1 MNQAPKDPVALYQNA
16 QRFLVGGVA
25 ASARFNPALGR
36 PLMVERG
43 AGARIRGVDGQEY
56 IDYCLSHGAT
66 FLGYDHP
73 ATRRAIEQAL
83 DLGVVCGY
91 ETEHQARVAELLC
104 TVIPCAE
111 LVRFSNSGSEAT
123 QVAIRLARAH
133 TGREKILKFEG
144 HFHGL
149 HDYVLY
155 SAHSEAVPLI
165 DGTYVPPTVESAGV
179 PEAIRDLVIVIPWN
193 DPEALDRALREHG
206 HEIAGVICEPVNY
219 NSGCITPRPGYLQEL
234 RRQTSQHGAVLIFDE
249 VLSGFRMALGGA
261 QEHYNVIPDLCC
273 LGKAVANGIGVSI
286 VAGRRDVMEH
296 LAPLGDAAHSGTY
309 SGHLFQLLSVE
320 ASIREMS
327 QAGFYER
334 IENLS
339 RRLYD
344 GLSHVFE
351 EAGVTAVVQGLGA
364 RFGLIFGVTEAR
376 DYRQARAGDPNQ
388 LDTFIRG
395 CFARGVYFHSYGR
408 IAIGHHGFSA
418 AHTEADIDETLNR
431 IEEVAREM
439 AYARA

>member
-1 MNQAPKDPVALYQNA
+1 MNQSLKDPVELYQYA
-16 QRFLVGGVA
+16 KRFLVGGVA
-25 ASARFNPALGR
+25 ASARYNPSLGR
-36 PLMVERG
+36 PLMVQRG
-43 AGARIRGVDGQEY
+43 AGARIWGVDGKEY

-73 ATRRAIEQAL
+73 ATRKAIEWAL

-104 TVIPCAE
+104 RVIPCAE
-111 LVRFSNSGSEAT
+111 LVRFSNSGTEAT

-133 TGREKILKFEG
+133 THREKILKFEG

-149 HDYVLY
+149 HDYMLY
-155 SAHSEAVPLI
+155 SAHSQPLPLV
-165 DGTYVPPTVESAGV
+165 DGTYVPPTVESEGV

-193 DPEALDRALREHG
+193 DLEALERALREHG

-219 NSGCITPRPGYLQEL
+219 NSGCITPRAGYLEEL
-234 RRQTSQHGAVLIFDE
+234 RRLTNQYGVVLIFDE

-261 QEHYNVIPDLCC
+261 QEHYGVTPDLCC
-273 LGKAVANGIGVSI
+273 LGKAVANGIGVSV
-286 VAGRRDVMEH
+286 VAGKREVMQH
-296 LAPLGDAAHSGTY
+296 LAPVGDTAHSGTY

-327 QAGFYER
+327 EPGFYER
-334 IENLS
+334 IDALS

-344 GLSHVFE
+344 GLSQVFE

-364 RFGLIFGVTEAR
+364 RFGLIFGVTEAS
-376 DYRQARAGDPNQ
+376 DYRQARSGNSEQ
-388 LDTFIRG
+388 LDAFIRG
-395 CFARGVYFHSYGR
+395 CFERGVYFHSYGQ

-431 IEEVAREM
+431 IQDVAREM
-439 AYARA
+439 AHARA